1 MSRTVLNRL
10 LSHSLENYQVL
21 FNELRF
27 HNHNAHHL
35 GSLYLL
41 GVSDD
46 KLEKA
51 YEIMCEGLDSNK
63 PSPHKIDISNWRSY
77 FGDTD
82 CCQSYRDFFREQLT
96 TAGNDWKKK
105 FFGFLLD
112 NPSHPLING
121 VVGGLAHSLIHIGY
135 ALELDSPIVAIEALT
150 MSAVCCD
157 YLHEIVDT
165 LEPPKYPSKSAIEIF
180 KDIHLDNRFPIY
192 DTATIYNLESVI
204 KNCTDLILFYYNQWN
219 MNRENIEKTM
229 EELFDLAV
237 YIYGATHKPNEIGFD
252 FFLAHLLTAMH
263 AVRMIRLH
271 VDNQQVF
278 EHIILQYFYFAI
290 VLYVCQVRPEINE
303 YFIDDYKVENE
314 KKNWD
319 YVLDRLLNS
328 TLMNDAHVVKVIRSL
343 RELEKVYG
351 SKSEFYLK
359 TAVKTVD
366 NFNIKHRWIG
376 ISDDERQLNVVKS
389 S

>member
-1 MSRTVLNRL
+1 
-10 LSHSLENYQVL
+10 
-21 FNELRF
+21 
-27 HNHNAHHL
+27 
-35 GSLYLL
+35 
-41 GVSDD
+41 
-46 KLEKA
+46 
-51 YEIMCEGLDSNK
+51 
-63 PSPHKIDISNWRSY
+63 
-77 FGDTD
+77 
-82 CCQSYRDFFREQLT
+82 
-96 TAGNDWKKK
+96 
-105 FFGFLLD
+105 
-112 NPSHPLING
+112 
-121 VVGGLAHSLIHIGY
+121 
-135 ALELDSPIVAIEALT
+135 
-150 MSAVCCD
+150 
-157 YLHEIVDT
+157 
-165 LEPPKYPSKSAIEIF
+165 
-180 KDIHLDNRFPIY
+180 
-192 DTATIYNLESVI
+192 
-204 KNCTDLILFYYNQWN
+204 
-219 MNRENIEKTM
+219 
-229 EELFDLAV
+229 
-237 YIYGATHKPNEIGFD
+237 
-252 FFLAHLLTAMH
+252 
-263 AVRMIRLH
+263 MIRLH